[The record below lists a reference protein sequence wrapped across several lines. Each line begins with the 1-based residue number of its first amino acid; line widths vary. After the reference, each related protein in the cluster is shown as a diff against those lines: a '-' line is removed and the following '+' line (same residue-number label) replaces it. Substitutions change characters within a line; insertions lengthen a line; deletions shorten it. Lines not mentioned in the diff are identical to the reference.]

1 MSASG
6 EAGSSLKRLPS
17 VVNDPKGRCIAIACG
32 NISGHLFLSKLDE
45 SKKTQSKCV
54 FVGGKWYTPS
64 EVEAMGGKKAR
75 KWRQSL
81 LHLGRPLS
89 EYSLS
94 QGPLPQQQTPA
105 SLVIPSVVP
114 PCGNVH
120 GNSQP
125 GYASPPTTGTAMVD
139 AGVICSSVV
148 NPVLA
153 FIKAFRLKS
162 DADTLKRI
170 VKDHFSSDHVEN
182 AKSQLWDSC
191 GLALVDAGISFHS
204 RRDSE
209 NRSQLVAN
217 IEDIVTA
224 FDALDTK
231 DLIPPVFC
239 EASDLYRLPPISLDS
254 VAEQVQLNM
263 QAVEALSAVVKNLEG
278 KLSNLSFSGPPGS
291 VNTNSGGDVDN
302 DSYASRA
309 SSFLP
314 PPHTASHSHSV
325 RDSSLRSSAGKFLKG
340 LSQQK
345 VDERHLNLIL
355 FGLPE
360 SRSII
365 DLKKTV
371 DEILEF
377 LADRP
382 VQIKDMFR
390 LGKWNST
397 SSSRPRPVLIKLCAA
412 WDRKILLVQKRKLQ
426 QFRLKGLFLRADVPP
441 EHRLRQGSSKS
452 SSKPE
457 SLPSDPNVTQLQ
469 SAQSDGLVET
479 SSSVSGSDPHYN
491 VSHGL
496 RSSHS
501 PSPGSVSDS
510 STSTVVQGHLSS

>member
-1 MSASG
+1 M
-6 EAGSSLKRLPS
+6 
-17 VVNDPKGRCIAIACG
+17 
-32 NISGHLFLSKLDE
+32 
-45 SKKTQSKCV
+45 
-54 FVGGKWYTPS
+54 
-64 EVEAMGGKKAR
+64 
-75 KWRQSL
+75 
-81 LHLGRPLS
+81 
-89 EYSLS
+89 
-94 QGPLPQQQTPA
+94 
-105 SLVIPSVVP
+105 
-114 PCGNVH
+114 
-120 GNSQP
+120 
-125 GYASPPTTGTAMVD
+125 
-139 AGVICSSVV
+139 
-148 NPVLA
+148 
-153 FIKAFRLKS
+153 
-162 DADTLKRI
+162 
-170 VKDHFSSDHVEN
+170 
-182 AKSQLWDSC
+182 
-191 GLALVDAGISFHS
+191 
-204 RRDSE
+204 
-209 NRSQLVAN
+209 
-217 IEDIVTA
+217 
-224 FDALDTK
+224 
-231 DLIPPVFC
+231 
-239 EASDLYRLPPISLDS
+239 
-254 VAEQVQLNM
+254 QLNT

-278 KLSNLSFSGPPGS
+278 KLSNLSFSCPPGG
-291 VNTNSGGDVDN
+291 VNTNSSGDVVN

-325 RDSSLRSSAGKFLKG
+325 RDSSLRSSAGKFLK
-340 LSQQK
+340 K

-412 WDRKILLVQKRKLQ
+412 WDHKILLVQKRKLQ

-469 SAQSDGLVET
+469 SAQSDGSVET
-479 SSSVSGSDPHYN
+479 SSSVSASDSPYN
-491 VSHGL
+491 ISHGL

-510 STSTVVQGHLSS
+510 STSTIVQGHLSS